1 MATTFQNALNLSG
14 SAMSLSFEN
23 KYLGQN
29 YGSYGRTKTI
39 GFRGVILPT
48 GQYSGISTTFSTY
61 EQIKN
66 SAHDSCATN
75 TQFSINGRN
84 FGSGKVLSVSFE
96 ERENPITVGS
106 YDMELLIYES
116 GGYDSTQATDIFSS
130 DLSSKIA
137 ARRPHLI
144 DNIDESFSFNR
155 EEDGS
160 FSLTHDFSVKYS
172 SGESGFD
179 YVAAAQQLASGF
191 YVDLGNLPDYGFFG
205 DTSGLY
211 NDTYLDA
218 SKFLYNESYDL
229 VGLNFSFSKNYN
241 SLEAANKAASE
252 RHAINIQRDEQGY
265 FTVSEN
271 GEIKA
276 NDNLGSTQL
285 FTTLNSNISGAR
297 NSFSR
302 CNGLFNSVSGYAG
315 SSSVRSLY
323 TGHTEFGYNLNEKTQ
338 TLSYNV
344 SYTNN
349 PRFTSSGIH
358 EFTQALSEDKL
369 GGSITITE
377 NGSFRP
383 YGNKT
388 TGFDAITAIK
398 NMVNTNAPARIR
410 TFGIDH
416 NSNWLYSTNFSNH
429 AVIIFDGTTNGD
441 IQQRTNFSI
450 EYPRNGSQV
459 GYSCQ
464 YVVNGEYLSD
474 ADQTTH
480 GINKCTVEVQD
491 TAPTLQ
497 RTTQLVPGF
506 KEIIQELPYAQQ
518 TQLGTR
524 SITVS
529 AQKIRNGNYLL
540 NVPNVGT
547 QLSYM
552 FDRAIEQM
560 LRLPSEIDNTILRE
574 MFVQNVNYTFNSDG
588 TMTLNFEVG
597 FTAASFDDKLA
608 GDYHTFLK
616 SSSQLPS

>member
-106 YDMELLIYES
+106 YDMEFLIYES

-160 FSLTHDFSVKYS
+160 FSLTHDFSVKYI

-241 SLEAANKAASE
+241 TLEAANKAASE

-315 SSSVRSLY
+315 SSSVRNLY

-416 NSNWLYSTNFSNH
+416 NSNWLYSTNFSNY
-429 AVIIFDGTTNGD
+429 AVIKFDGTTNGD

-616 SSSQLPS
+616 SSSQMPS

>member
-39 GFRGVILPT
+39 GFKGIILPT
-48 GQYSGISTTFSTY
+48 DQLSGISTTFSTY
-61 EQIKN
+61 EEIKN

-75 TQFSINGRN
+75 TEFSINGRN
-84 FGSGKVLSVSFE
+84 FGSGKVLSVSFA

-106 YDMELLIYES
+106 YDMEFLIYEG

-137 ARRPHLI
+137 ARKPHLI
-144 DNIDESFSFNR
+144 DNIDESFTFNR

-160 FSLTHDFSVKYS
+160 LSLTHDFSVKYS
-172 SGESGFD
+172 SGENGFD
-179 YVAAAQQLASGF
+179 YVAAAQELASGF
-191 YVDLGNLPDYGFFG
+191 YVDLANLPDYGFFG
-205 DTSGLY
+205 DTAGLY

-252 RHAINIQRDEQGY
+252 RHAINIERDEQGY

-302 CNGLFNSVSGYAG
+302 CDGLFNSVKDYAS
-315 SSSVRSLY
+315 SSSVNNLY

-358 EFTQALSEDKL
+358 EYSQSLTEDKL

-388 TGFDAITAIK
+388 SDFDAITAIK
-398 NMVNTNAPARIR
+398 DMVNTNAPARIS
-410 TFGIDH
+410 TFGTDH

-429 AVIIFDGTTNGD
+429 AVIIFDATTNGD
-441 IQQRTNFSI
+441 ILQRTNFSI
-450 EYPRNGSQV
+450 DYPRNGSQV

-464 YVVNGEYLSD
+464 YVVNGEYLSS

-506 KEIIQELPYAQQ
+506 KEMIQELPYAQQ

-529 AQKIRNGNYLL
+529 AQKIRNENYLL
-540 NVPNVGT
+540 NVPNIDT

-552 FDRAIEQM
+552 FDRAIDQM
-560 LRLPSEIDNTILRE
+560 LRLPSEVDNTILRE
-574 MFVQNVNYTFNSDG
+574 MFVQNVNYSFNSDG

-597 FTAASFDDKLA
+597 FTAASFDDNPL
-608 GDYHTFLK
+608 GYYHTFLK
-616 SSSQLPS
+616 SSSQMPS